1 MDASQKTGAIQFF
14 KAAHHDW
21 PVARRDPAAFCP
33 RRTLSR
39 GHRGSPACP
48 CQGPASILSASTGFA
63 GRELRRAA
71 RDSPAPRRSPASPP
85 RSRWPRLRPG
95 TAPSMIPVVDRGRRS
110 VEARLR
116 RRARSD
122 VGRSGTG
129 LLLRRAA
136 VIDLPVIDPCP
147 RSGRAEP
154 SRARHATE
162 FMLAAACDGHG
173 HDRDRPAR
181 DIGRPGTVSAAA
193 SDPDHGA
200 AHRAEP
206 FRPVSET
213 ETAGP
218 ADGPGSTVQEADLSA
233 AAGTPNPNA
242 AGSHGRLSAR
252 QRAGGGL
259 VGAVHAAA
267 RAPHA
272 LCTTARGAPRASPR
286 VLGGPAGEKLA
297 LPGLRVRCIR
307 GRERGS
313 ASRQGGVKFSQSAL
327 QSR

>member
-1 MDASQKTGAIQFF
+1 
-14 KAAHHDW
+14 
-21 PVARRDPAAFCP
+21 
-33 RRTLSR
+33 
-39 GHRGSPACP
+39 
-48 CQGPASILSASTGFA
+48 
-63 GRELRRAA
+63 
-71 RDSPAPRRSPASPP
+71 
-85 RSRWPRLRPG
+85 
-95 TAPSMIPVVDRGRRS
+95 MIPVVDRGRRS

-242 AGSHGRLSAR
+242 AGSHGRLSAHER
-252 QRAGGGL
+252 RAAARGGGGL

-272 LCTTARGAPRASPR
+272 LCPNAKGAPRASPR

-297 LPGLRVRCIR
+297 LPGLRPCACAAFAG
-307 GRERGS
+307 GREARLPGRAESNSVNQHCSHGNDMSDIPVGS
-313 ASRQGGVKFSQSAL
+313 VHVFRFKC
-327 QSR
+327 RI